1 MVKES
6 HTNQRQQR
14 MLRIAGVEELTGL
27 KKTTIYRLV
36 REQRFPAPVR
46 LSHRCS
52 AWQESAVCE
61 WLEERI
67 NGGQA

>member
-14 MLRIAGVEELTGL
+14 MLRITGVEELTGL

-36 REQRFPAPVR
+36 RERRFPAPVR
-46 LSHRCS
+46 LSQRCS

-61 WLEERI
+61 WLDQRI